1 MNRPLKIYSALL
13 ILIFIGIILL
23 DGNTQK
29 PIDWTPT
36 YDLSDKKPLGLFVL
50 GNEIDSL
57 LKKQKVEKIQVTPY
71 EYLDPKFDDDTLVK
85 QYRIKGTV
93 LNISGI
99 SKIDDESVK
108 EICYFVSHGNSAFIS
123 AKVLPNSLLDTLHL
137 KMDSEY
143 KMENNL
149 FYWLANPPLGKEK
162 YHLVEGMDNNYFSRM
177 NAEKTTILGYQSG
190 DSTRANFVKVKYY
203 DGTFF
208 LHTQPAAFTNFHM
221 LKSNHHKYAQKVL
234 SYIPKGNVYWFVKE
248 PDGSSISNSPMRYIN
263 SQPALRWAWYI
274 FLIGMAVLILFNA
287 KRKQRIVPII
297 TPLANTTIEFAKS
310 IGNLYYQEGQHD
322 NIIDKKIIY
331 FLEKVRNEYL
341 IETNKLDEDFIKKLH
356 HKSGKSETDIRTAVF
371 LINAHQKSPHNSIE
385 EDLIQISNAI
395 EKIIN

>member
-13 ILIFIGIILL
+13 ILILIGIIVL

-36 YDLSDKKPLGLFVL
+36 YGISDKKPFGLFVL

-57 LKKQKVEKIQVTPY
+57 LKKQKAEKILVTPY
-71 EYLDPKFDDDTLVK
+71 EYLDRQFDDDTLVK

-99 SKIDDESVK
+99 STIDDESVK

-143 KMENNL
+143 KMGNNL
-149 FYWLANPPLGKEK
+149 FYWLANPQLGKEK
-162 YHLVEGMDNNYFSRM
+162 YHLVEGMDNNYFSQM
-177 NAEKTTILGYQSG
+177 DAEKTNILGYQSG
-190 DSTRANFVKVKYY
+190 DSARANFVKVKYY

-221 LKSNHHKYAQKVL
+221 LKGNHHEYAQKVL
-234 SYIPKGNVYWFVKE
+234 SYIPKGNVYWFVKDL
-248 PDGSSISNSPMRYIN
+248 DGGAISNSPMRYIN
-263 SQPALRWAWYI
+263 SQPALKWAWYI
-274 FLIGMAVLILFNA
+274 FLIGMVVFILFNA

-297 TPLANTTIEFAKS
+297 TPLANTTIDFAKS
-310 IGNLYYQEGQHD
+310 IGNLYYQVAQHD

-331 FLEKVRNEYL
+331 FLEKVRNE
-341 IETNKLDEDFIKKLH
+341 
-356 HKSGKSETDIRTAVF
+356 
-371 LINAHQKSPHNSIE
+371 
-385 EDLIQISNAI
+385 
-395 EKIIN
+395 